1 MPPIMKQYYAFISY
15 KRDDQKWAEWLQE
28 KLEHYKLPSNL
39 NGRSDLPK
47 EIRPIFRDKSELAAG
62 VLADEIQKALD
73 NSKYLIVICSLH
85 SAKSEW
91 VNKEVQAFI
100 DSGRTDKIIP
110 FIIEGTPNSG
120 NDETECFPK
129 AIRELSAEDELLGV
143 NINEMGRDAAAV
155 KVVAQMFGLRFDDLW
170 QRHEREKKR
179 RRHLITAA
187 ITAFALMMAGFAF
200 WMYAQ
205 RQQTLKANWQMLES
219 QSRFVA
225 KEVVS
230 NAKENSYLAR
240 LVALEILPENANNPT
255 DRPYTAD
262 AERALRK
269 ACEYK
274 SSLLCNREGYVRFF
288 DVCDNS
294 QCISVKTDDFRFYD
308 IKNGAVLK
316 TIDYHSLG
324 YFDVRIDGKQ
334 AIALQDGKCVVY
346 DVSSNQRQFD
356 LKYDNVV
363 MALYLDRVI
372 LSAHSDSKV
381 RFWNSFTGDELLEY
395 SGDPKS
401 ESTPI
406 ISDNGKLFAYNDEPK
421 LLKEGGCHFNQNI
434 IVKNIETD
442 ETICAWNGNTDEFFL
457 SLAFNHDGTKL
468 ATISGDAGWK
478 IKIWDI
484 EKGEL
489 QNIINIAAVQ
499 YDISVSFSY
508 DGKYVVFGQTD
519 GSIIMWNVN
528 TGEKLR
534 QWQGHK
540 NSIIKVVFT
549 PDDKYLVSSAGSEI
563 RIWNLEY
570 DKTPNVILNIDSHL
584 AYAEITPDNNEII
597 YGINYTTLDAIN
609 VKTGKKQTINDN
621 YNYSEDYRIY
631 TRRLNDTTLILCDT
645 KTNAVVQTFR
655 ITPNIHNGIISHDN
669 MKLYTLSWKDNFD
682 EFARLRKDTVPVEL
696 DIWDMKTGK
705 KDGNFKLCFFDE
717 EMPFE
722 GYIKDVSYDNR
733 YLAINLVYLNET
745 DYIKSGRIVIID
757 SETGETMTNIK
768 GKNAQFSTDG
778 KYIATSNDDISIETT
793 IWDASNGTALRVLN
807 GKIRPNGSSVFSDDS
822 KYIMLRTGDLI
833 FNVNEVVSGNCV
845 YSLEVEND
853 TILAAS
859 FVGDEHIMTVS
870 SKGNIG
876 LWDFPPLQDLID
888 QTRERFKNRP
898 LTEEE
903 RKMYYLE

>member
-1 MPPIMKQYYAFISY
+1 MTPTIKQYYAFISY

-28 KLEHYKLPSNL
+28 KLEHYKLPTNL

-47 EIRPIFRDKSELAAG
+47 EIRPVFRDKSELAAG

-73 NSKYLIVICSLH
+73 NSKYLIVICSPH

-100 DSGRTDKIIP
+100 ESGRTDKIIP
-110 FIIEGTPNSG
+110 FIIEGIPNSN

-129 AIRELSAEDELLGV
+129 AIRELPAEDELLGV

-179 RRHLITAA
+179 KRILMITAGVV
-187 ITAFALMMAGFAF
+187 AFLAMAGVAF

-205 RQQTLKANWQMLES
+205 RQQTLKANWKMLES
-219 QSRFVA
+219 QSRVVS
-225 KEVVS
+225 KEVVA
-230 NAKENSYLAR
+230 NAKDDSYLAR
-240 LVALEILPENANNPT
+240 MVALEILPKNVSNPT
-255 DRPYTAD
+255 DRPYTAE

-274 SSLLCNREGYVRFF
+274 SSLLCNRNGYVRFF

-308 IKNGAVLK
+308 INNGAVIK
-316 TIDYHSLG
+316 TIDYHSFG
-324 YFDVRIDGKQ
+324 YFDVRLDGKQ

-346 DVSSNQRQFD
+346 DVSSNEKQFD
-356 LKYDNVV
+356 LKYDNVA
-363 MALYLDRVI
+363 MALYLDRII
-372 LSAHSDSKV
+372 LSYHSDSKA
-381 RFWNSFTGDELLEY
+381 RLWNSFTGDELLEF
-395 SGDPKS
+395 SCDPKS

-421 LLKEGGCHFNQNI
+421 LLKEGDFHFIQNI

-442 ETICAWNGNTDEFFL
+442 ETICDWDGNTDEFFI

-468 ATISGDAGWK
+468 ATISDDTGWK

-484 EKGEL
+484 EKGKL
-489 QNIINIAAVQ
+489 QNTINIDPGQ
-499 YDISVSFSY
+499 FDISASFSY
-508 DGKYVVFGQTD
+508 DGKYLVFGQTD
-519 GSIIMWNVN
+519 GSIIMWDVN
-528 TGEKLR
+528 TGEELR

-563 RIWNLEY
+563 KIWNLEY
-570 DKTPNVILNIDSHL
+570 DKTPNVIRNIDRHL
-584 AYAEITPDNNEII
+584 AYAEITPNNNEII
-597 YGINYTTLDAIN
+597 YGINYPALDAIN
-609 VKTGKKQTINDN
+609 VKSGEKQAINNN

-655 ITPNIHNGIISHDN
+655 ITPNIHDGIISHDN
-669 MKLYTLSWKDNFD
+669 KKLYTLSWKDNFD
-682 EFARLRKDTVPVEL
+682 VYARLRKDTVPVEL
-696 DIWDMKTGK
+696 DVWDMETGK

-722 GYIKDVSYDNR
+722 GYIKDVSCDNR
-733 YLAINLVYLNET
+733 FLAINLVYLNET
-745 DYIKSGRIVIID
+745 DYIQSDCIVIID
-757 SETGETMTNIK
+757 TKTGETMKNIK
-768 GKNAQFSTDG
+768 GKNAKFSTDG
-778 KYIATSNDDISIETT
+778 KYIATSHDGISIETT
-793 IWDASNGTALRVLN
+793 IWDAANGTALHVLN

-822 KYIMLRTGDLI
+822 KYIMLRTGDLT
-833 FNVNEVVSGNCV
+833 FNVNEVASGNCV

-859 FVGDEHIMTVS
+859 YTGGDHIMTVS
-870 SKGNIG
+870 SKGNVGI
-876 LWDFPPLQDLID
+876 WDFPPLQDLID

-903 RKMYYLE
+903 KKMYYLE